1 MEVNSSFPIELKYLH
16 VAFNNPSLPIP
27 QKTLQFTT
35 FFCNLVRF
43 YITNF
48 PMCLAAMGKR
58 ENIHSPMDIQLTSLI
73 QRLRTCCNSI
83 IIYSEVNTAVPNP
96 TLERSRNYELDIKA
110 ESQMNK

>member
-1 MEVNSSFPIELKYLH
+1 
-16 VAFNNPSLPIP
+16 
-27 QKTLQFTT
+27 
-35 FFCNLVRF
+35 
-43 YITNF
+43 
-48 PMCLAAMGKR
+48 MCLVAMGKR

-96 TLERSRNYELDIKA
+96 TLERSGNYELDIKA